1 MSRIGK
7 LPVQL
12 PIGKTVPI
20 EGQAIKATGHKGE
33 LTVDVMPGFVIEQ
46 KEARVEITPED
57 ESKEL
62 AKFWGLQRTLL
73 QNAVDGVTTGFSK
86 VLEVNGVGYR
96 VALQG
101 KKLVLNLGFSHPIEY
116 TAPDDIDLAVEQTTI
131 TVSGKDKQR
140 VGAVAAAIREFKKP
154 EPYKGKGIKY
164 SDEVIHRKAGK
175 TAAKTAG

>member
-7 LPVQL
+7 LPVEL
-12 PIGKTVPI
+12 PEGASIVIDGQTVS
-20 EGQAIKATGHKGE
+20 TKGPKGD
-33 LTVDVMPGFVIEQ
+33 LSVRIMDGYTVVQ
-46 KEARVEITPED
+46 KENRVEISPED
-57 ESKEL
+57 DSKEL

-73 QNAVDGVTTGFSK
+73 NNALIGVTKGFSK
-86 VLEVNGVGYR
+86 VLEVNGVGFR

-101 KKLVLNLGFSHPIEY
+101 KKLVLNLGFSHPVEF
-116 TAPDDIDLAVEQTTI
+116 TAPDDIEIKVEQTTI
-131 TVSGKDKQR
+131 TISGVDKQR

-164 SDEVIHRKAGK
+164 TTEVVRRKAGK

>member
-7 LPVQL
+7 LPVEL
-12 PIGKTVPI
+12 PEGASIVIDGQTV
-20 EGQAIKATGHKGE
+20 ATKGPKGE
-33 LTVDVMPGFVIEQ
+33 LSVQIMDGYSVVQ
-46 KEARVEITPED
+46 KENRVEINPVD

-62 AKFWGLQRTLL
+62 AKYWGLQRTLL
-73 QNAVDGVTTGFSK
+73 NNALIGVTQGFSK
-86 VLEVNGVGYR
+86 VLEVNGVGFR

-101 KKLVLNLGFSHPIEY
+101 KKLVLNLGFSHPVEY
-116 TAPDDIDLAVEQTTI
+116 TAPDDIEIKVEQTTI
-131 TVSGKDKQR
+131 TISGVDKQR

-164 SDEVIHRKAGK
+164 STEVVRRKAGK